1 MRKVQLIAASVLV
14 CASISAQAQDRPPLP
29 ASAEAG
35 HGAPPAPVAAGQA
48 VELVESRPVVP
59 LRDSL
64 RQSWSDPG
72 DKPYRLSSEERQRMR
87 EQLRAQSAA
96 FDMPAK

>member
-1 MRKVQLIAASVLV
+1 MSKFQLIAASVLV
-14 CASISAQAQDRPPLP
+14 CASMAAQAQDRRPFP
-29 ASAEAG
+29 ASAEAS
-35 HGAPPAPVAAGQA
+35 HSVPPVAAGQV
-48 VELVESRPVVP
+48 VEQAEPRPVVP

-87 EQLRAQSAA
+87 AQLRAQSTT
-96 FDMPAK
+96 FDTPSK

>member
-1 MRKVQLIAASVLV
+1 MSKFQLIAASVLV
-14 CASISAQAQDRPPLP
+14 CASLAAQAQDRRPLP

-35 HGAPPAPVAAGQA
+35 HSVPPVAAGQV
-48 VELVESRPVVP
+48 VEQAEPRPVVP

-64 RQSWSDPG
+64 RQSWSDTG

-87 EQLRAQSAA
+87 EQLRAQSAT
-96 FDMPAK
+96 FDLPPK